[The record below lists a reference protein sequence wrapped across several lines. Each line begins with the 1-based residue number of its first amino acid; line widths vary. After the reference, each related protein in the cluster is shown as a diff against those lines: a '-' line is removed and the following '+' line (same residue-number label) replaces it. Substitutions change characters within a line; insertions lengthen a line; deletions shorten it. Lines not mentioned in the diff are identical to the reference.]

1 MASNRTGSTR
11 AVHILASA
19 GISLLAGACSQ
30 LGSTAPQ
37 LSAVAPPDNPAT
49 KVAMAKPAAP
59 TDGRSEL
66 LKATEYWGQAYA
78 KNPQDAQTALNYA
91 RNLKA
96 MGEKRQALAVLQQAS
111 MTNANHKGINAEYG
125 RLALE
130 FDQVS
135 LAQKLLEQGEDPTNP
150 DWRIVSARGTVLAK
164 QSRYRE
170 AIAYYERAMTM
181 APDQPSVLS
190 NLALAHAM
198 EGEIDKAE
206 PLLRR
211 AVAAGAGAQ
220 EARVNQNL
228 ALVLGLQGKYDEA
241 KLAAARSL
249 PADKAAANVDFVRSI
264 VQLEAKPLATG
275 SLPAPKDVAA
285 KETPT
290 KVAAV
295 KEALA
300 VKEVPAKPAAAAEK
314 AEPKATVAAAD
325 DVAASSGTNWAT
337 LVATAKSKR

>member
-1 MASNRTGSTR
+1 MASSRTGSTR

-37 LSAVAPPDNPAT
+37 LAAVAPPDNPAT
-49 KVAMAKPAAP
+49 KVAAVKPATPPA
-59 TDGRSEL
+59 DNRSEL
-66 LKATEYWGQAYA
+66 MKATEYWGEAYN
-78 KNPQDAQTALNYA
+78 KNPRDAQTALNYA

-96 MGEKRQALAVLQQAS
+96 LGEKRQALAVLQQVS
-111 MTNANHKGINAEYG
+111 LTNSTHRGINAEYG

-135 LAQKLLEQGEDPTNP
+135 LAQKLLEQSEDPTNP
-150 DWRIVSARGTVLAK
+150 DWRIISARGTVLAK
-164 QSRYRE
+164 QGRYRE
-170 AIAYYERAMTM
+170 SISYYERALSM
-181 APDQPSVLS
+181 APEQPSVLN
-190 NLALAHAM
+190 NLALAYAM

-211 AVAAGAGAQ
+211 AAAAGGH

-241 KLAAARSL
+241 KLAAVRTL
-249 PADKAAANVDFVRSI
+249 PADKAVANVEFVRSI

-275 SLPAPKDVAA
+275 SLPAAKASAA
-285 KETPT
+285 TDAPT
-290 KVAAV
+290 KGCCRQ
-295 KEALA
+295 
-300 VKEVPAKPAAAAEK
+300 
-314 AEPKATVAAAD
+314 AD
-325 DVAASSGTNWAT
+325 ASQGGTGGGCDTREDRTQAG
-337 LVATAKSKR
+337 RDGGGGR